1 MDKEQTHYIAVTG
14 IVRNKEGKYLI
25 CKRSPNEKAFPNK
38 WCVPGGKLEQSDF
51 ILDPKDTSDHWLD
64 VFENVLKKEIREET
78 GYDAKISYLLRI
90 KDSPKRLKEDRQN
103 IAFVFVA
110 TSAKKTGKSDSES
123 SEVKWFELNKLPK
136 PNEFAFDHY
145 ADIQMYLKQLN
156 KLSQK

>member
-1 MDKEQTHYIAVTG
+1 MLICQFENG
-14 IVRNKEGKYLI
+14 NKAPLRHVVVDSLVIKGNQILLAKRANHLLNGGKYGLI
-25 CKRSPNEKAFPNK
+25 
-38 WCVPGGKLEQSDF
+38 GGYVERDETIEQAA
-51 ILDPKDTSDHWLD
+51 IR
-64 VFENVLKKEIREET
+64 EIREET